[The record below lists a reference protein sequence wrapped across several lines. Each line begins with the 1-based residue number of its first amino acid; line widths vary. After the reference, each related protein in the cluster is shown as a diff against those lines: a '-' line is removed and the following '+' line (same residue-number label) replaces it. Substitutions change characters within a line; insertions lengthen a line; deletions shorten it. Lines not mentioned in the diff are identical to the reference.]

1 MPSKIRAR
9 DRDSVLQA
17 LRAGV
22 VPRMGLEHIQV
33 ARENELRELLRE
45 IDRIAD
51 GGSGFR
57 LVIGEYGSGKTFF
70 LNLVR
75 AMALSRQLVTA
86 RADLSADRRLHSTS
100 GQARALYSE
109 LMSTLATKTVPDGG
123 GLPGIV
129 ERFVMSADTEA
140 KKRLVDPEDVIK
152 ERLADLSEMVGG
164 FDFASVVAAYWRAH
178 RDGDAV
184 LSASALRWL
193 RGEYSTRTEAREVLG
208 VRTVVADQTVYDH
221 LKLMGRFCRQAG
233 YAGLL
238 VCLDETVSIYMLQN
252 AQARNGSYEQ
262 TLRILND
269 CIQGTA
275 VGLGFLLAGTPEFLQ
290 DPRRGLSSHE
300 ALRSRLAENAF
311 AVNGLVD
318 LSGPVIRLQNLTP
331 EDVFVLLQK
340 IRNVYASGDPEE
352 YLLPDDA
359 LKTFMEHCSKRI
371 GEAYFRTP
379 RSTVKAFVD
388 LLAIIDQNRGADWHE
403 LIGATRVDPDPDP
416 APDVSSP
423 LLEETDSFAPTK
435 DDDLASFRL

>member
-1 MPSKIRAR
+1 
-9 DRDSVLQA
+9 
-17 LRAGV
+17 
-22 VPRMGLEHIQV
+22 MGLEHIQV

-193 RGEYSTRTEAREVLG
+193 RGEYSTRTEAREELG

-262 TLRILND
+262 ILRILND

-275 VGLGFLLAGTPEFLQ
+275 VGLGFLLAGTPAFLQ

-388 LLAIIDQNRGADWHE
+388 LLAIIDQNREADWHG
-403 LIGATRVDPDPDP
+403 LIGDTRVDPDPG
-416 APDVSSP
+416 PDVSSP
-423 LLEETDSFAPTK
+423 PPEETDLPGPTK

>member
-1 MPSKIRAR
+1 MSSKIRAR
-9 DRDSVLQA
+9 DRDAVLQA

-45 IDRIAD
+45 IDGIAD

-109 LMSTLATKTVPDGG
+109 LMSTLATKTIPDGG

-129 ERFVMSADTEA
+129 ERFVMSADAEA
-140 KKRLVDPEDVIK
+140 KRRSVDPEDVIK

-164 FDFASVVAAYWRAH
+164 FDFASVIAAYWRAH
-178 RDGDAV
+178 CDGDAE

-193 RGEYSTRTEAREVLG
+193 RGEYSTRTEAREALG
-208 VRTVVADQTVYDH
+208 VRTVVTDQTIYDH

-238 VCLDETVSIYMLQN
+238 VCLDEMVSIYMLQN
-252 AQARNGSYEQ
+252 AQGRNGSYEQ
-262 TLRILND
+262 ILRVLND

-275 VGLGFLLAGTPEFLQ
+275 MGLGFLLAGTPEFLQ
-290 DPRRGLSSHE
+290 DPRRGLNSHE

-340 IRNVYASGDPEE
+340 IRNVYASGDPEK
-352 YLLPDDA
+352 YLLPDEA
-359 LKTFMEHCSKRI
+359 LKAFMEHCSKHV

-388 LLAIIDQNRGADWHE
+388 LLAIIDQNREADWHE
-403 LIGATRVDPDPDP
+403 LIGGTEVDPDT
-416 APDVSSP
+416 APDVTSP
-423 LLEETDSFAPTK
+423 PPEETDSPEPTK